1 MIVNKSSWHYK
12 WWKKCGGNCY
22 SRNVSLCSYVQ
33 RIFWMSLVVAIPISV
48 IASCAGVILY
58 GFGCAFYYHT
68 VNTFIYAGLFI
79 LLCSIILGICYFFI
93 EYLPNKKTH
102 SDDPDKEPGIIGQ
115 WLQAKKDKV
124 CPIIDFED

>member
-12 WWKKCGGNCY
+12 WWKKCGGNSY

-33 RIFWMSLVVAIPISV
+33 RIFLMSLVVAVPIS
-48 IASCAGVILY
+48 ILASCAGVMLY
-58 GFGCAFYYHT
+58 ALGCAFYYHT
-68 VNTFIYAGLFI
+68 VQAFIGVASFI
-79 LLCSIILGICYFFI
+79 LLCSIILGICYFYF
-93 EYLPNKKTH
+93 
-102 SDDPDKEPGIIGQ
+102 DDPDKEPGIIGA